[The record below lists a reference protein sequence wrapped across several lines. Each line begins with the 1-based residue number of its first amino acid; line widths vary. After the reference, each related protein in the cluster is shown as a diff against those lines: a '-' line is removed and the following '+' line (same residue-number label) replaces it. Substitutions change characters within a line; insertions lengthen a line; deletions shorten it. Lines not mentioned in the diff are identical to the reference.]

1 MSRGPSQNAV
11 LGGWKG
17 EVQQLLEQKRT
28 VEVEL
33 GELKSQLK
41 KAGYRSL
48 SQMRYRLHHRMNSFV
63 KLDLSLH
70 TATPKSVPSVVPCL
84 PIFSFFCCCVI

>member
-1 MSRGPSQNAV
+1 MSRGPSQDAV
-11 LGGWKG
+11 LEGWKG
-17 EVQQLLEQKRT
+17 DVQQLLEQKRT

-48 SQMRYRLHHRMNSFV
+48 SQMRYRLH
-63 KLDLSLH
+63 SL
-70 TATPKSVPSVVPCL
+70 
-84 PIFSFFCCCVI
+84 